1 MPAMPFTGDLCTTKN
16 LRGQARS
23 HRMQLKE
30 NNVIDNTAPKKAWTS
45 AAAEELYAMKSW
57 NAGFYGVND
66 KGHVAVKP
74 IPGSDLE
81 IDITEVIDAAVKEGC
96 TFPLIVRFQDII
108 SARVR
113 RLNQTFRETIA
124 EAGYTGEYRTI
135 YPIKV
140 NQLHEVVAEVMDA
153 GKEFNLGLE
162 CGSRAE
168 LMATLA
174 LIGDDI
180 LMLCNGVKDHSM
192 LTLMLNAQQLGQQ
205 VLPVIE
211 KYSEFEQLLVLADQR
226 EMPRDS
232 ATESPR
238 KAPRMGVRLKLST
251 RGSGRWFESGGSGSK
266 FGLTV
271 PELVQL
277 VHELEKRG
285 SSDCLELL
293 HFHLGSQIAD
303 TQALRSAVREITQF
317 YADLHLRGV
326 KVKYLDVG
334 GGLGVNYGG
343 NYGSGHGAGHGSSHS
358 GEYEEVESS
367 INYGLREYANVIV
380 FTVKEICEQRG
391 VPMPTLLSESGRAI
405 TAHHSI
411 LVVPVIGVHQPD
423 NPPKCEAPAVPAPV
437 VQRMEAALK
446 EAKAVRSRG
455 LLMEVIHD
463 AQDARME
470 AGQLS
475 RLGYLDME
483 SLAYVESVYW
493 SICRKVLRKFTALHL
508 NPPPAEQTEL
518 ETQLTDLYLCDFS
531 VFQSILDH
539 WAIGQVF
546 PVMPLDRLDE
556 EPTRRGQ
563 VVDLTCDSD
572 GKIDQYVSSH
582 TNKSWLPLHEYHP
595 DKPYYLGVFLVGAYQ
610 EILGDAHN
618 LLGPVGE
625 AHIYASADEPGN
637 FWIEE
642 TIKAISIKDM
652 LSQVQYV
659 PSDLDRRMTE
669 LIRRKIE
676 AGVVKPAEGMRILNN
691 YTKRLE
697 DTTYCDTDKVHNPA
711 V

>member
-1 MPAMPFTGDLCTTKN
+1 MTEQSQSP
-16 LRGQARS
+16 
-23 HRMQLKE
+23 
-30 NNVIDNTAPKKAWTS
+30 WTPS
-45 AAAEELYAMKSW
+45 DAEELYAVKTWS
-57 NAGFYGVND
+57 AGFFGVNA
-66 KGHVAVKP
+66 KGHVAVRP

-81 IDITEVIDAAVKEGC
+81 IDTTEVIDAAVKEGC

-113 RLNQTFRETIA
+113 RLNLTFREAIA
-124 EAGYTGEYRTI
+124 ESGYTGTYRTI

-140 NQLHEVVAEVMDA
+140 NQLHEVVAEVMEA

-174 LIGDDI
+174 LISDDT
-180 LMLCNGVKDHSM
+180 LLLCNGVKDHSM

-226 EMPRDS
+226 ALTAENTP
-232 ATESPR
+232 
-238 KAPRMGVRLKLST
+238 KLGVRVKLST

-271 PELVQL
+271 PELVKL
-277 VHELEKRG
+277 VHELELRG
-285 SSDCLELL
+285 ASDSLELL

-303 TQALRSAVREITQF
+303 TQVLRSAVREIAQF
-317 YADLHLRGV
+317 YADLHKRGV

-343 NYGSGHGAGHGSSHS
+343 SYG
-358 GEYEEVESS
+358 GEYENVESS
-367 INYGLREYANVIV
+367 INYGLKEYANVIV
-380 FTVKEICEQRG
+380 FAVKDICDERE
-391 VPMPTLLSESGRAI
+391 VPTPTLLSESGRAI
-405 TAHHSI
+405 TAHHSM
-411 LVVPVIGVHQPD
+411 LVMPVIGVHRPD
-423 NPPKCEAPAVPAPV
+423 SPPLSAVAENAPPV
-437 VQRMEAALK
+437 VKRMASAYK
-446 EAKAVRSRG
+446 EAKSVRARG
-455 LLMEVIHD
+455 ALTEVIHD
-463 AQDARME
+463 AQEARLE
-470 AGQLS
+470 AEQLS
-475 RLGYLDME
+475 RLGYLDLE
-483 SLAYVESVYW
+483 SLAHTESLYW
-493 SICRKVLRKFTALHL
+493 SIAREVLRKFTVL
-508 NPPPAEQTEL
+508 NLTPAPVEQTEL
-518 ETQLTDLYLCDFS
+518 ETQLTDLYLADFS

-546 PVMPLDRLDE
+546 PIMPLDRLDE
-556 EPTRRGQ
+556 EPQRRGQ
-563 VVDLTCDSD
+563 IVDLTCDSD

-582 TNKSWLPLHEYHP
+582 ANKSWLPLHDYKQDE
-595 DKPYYLGVFLVGAYQ
+595 PYYLGVFLVGAYQ

-618 LLGPVGE
+618 LLGRAGE
-625 AHIYASADEPGN
+625 AHVYASADEPGN

-652 LSQVQYV
+652 LSTVQYF

-676 AGVVKPAEGMRILNN
+676 SGVVKPAEGMRILNN
-691 YTKRLE
+691 YTRRLE
-697 DTTYCDTDKVHNPA
+697 DTTYCDTDVIRR
-711 V
+711 VEQ

>member
-1 MPAMPFTGDLCTTKN
+1 MTEQTWTPAD
-16 LRGQARS
+16 
-23 HRMQLKE
+23 
-30 NNVIDNTAPKKAWTS
+30 
-45 AAAEELYAMKSW
+45 AEELYAVKTWS
-57 NAGFYGVND
+57 AGFFGINA
-66 KGHVAVKP
+66 KGHVAVRP

-81 IDITEVIDAAVKEGC
+81 IDTTEVIDAAVKEGC

-113 RLNQTFRETIA
+113 RLNLTFREAIA
-124 EAGYTGEYRTI
+124 ESGYTGTYRTI

-140 NQLHEVVAEVMDA
+140 NQLHEVVAEVMEA

-174 LIGDDI
+174 LISDDT
-180 LMLCNGVKDHSM
+180 LLLCNGVKDHSM
-192 LTLMLNAQQLGQQ
+192 LTLMLNAQQLGQH

-226 EMPRDS
+226 GLTAENTP
-232 ATESPR
+232 
-238 KAPRMGVRLKLST
+238 KLGVRVKLST

-271 PELVQL
+271 PELVKL
-277 VHELEKRG
+277 VHELEQRG
-285 SSDCLELL
+285 ASDSLELL

-303 TQALRSAVREITQF
+303 TQVLRSAVREIAQF
-317 YADLHLRGV
+317 YADLHKRGV

-343 NYGSGHGAGHGSSHS
+343 SYG
-358 GEYEEVESS
+358 GEYENVESS
-367 INYGLREYANVIV
+367 INYGLKEYANVIV
-380 FTVKEICEQRG
+380 FAVKDICDERE
-391 VPMPTLLSESGRAI
+391 VPTPTLLSESGRAI
-405 TAHHSI
+405 TAHHSM
-411 LVVPVIGVHQPD
+411 LVMPVIGVHRPD
-423 NPPKCEAPAVPAPV
+423 SPPMNAAAENAPPV
-437 VQRMEAALK
+437 VKRMAAAYR
-446 EAKAVRSRG
+446 EAKAVRARG
-455 LLMEVIHD
+455 ALTEVIHD
-463 AQDARME
+463 AQETRLE
-470 AGQLS
+470 AEQLS

-483 SLAYVESVYW
+483 SLAHAESLYW
-493 SICRKVLRKFTALHL
+493 SIAREVLRKFTALNL
-508 NPPPAEQTEL
+508 SPAPVEQTDL
-518 ETQLTDLYLCDFS
+518 ETQLTDLYLADFS

-546 PVMPLDRLDE
+546 PIMPLDRLDE
-556 EPTRRGQ
+556 EPQRRGQ
-563 VVDLTCDSD
+563 IVDLTCDSD

-582 TNKSWLPLHEYHP
+582 TNKSWLPLHDYKP
-595 DKPYYLGVFLVGAYQ
+595 DEPYYLGVFLVGAYQ

-618 LLGPVGE
+618 LLGRAGE
-625 AHIYASADEPGN
+625 AHVYASADEPGN

-652 LSQVQYV
+652 LSTVQYF

-691 YTKRLE
+691 YTRRLE
-697 DTTYCDTDKVHNPA
+697 DTTYCDTDVIRRA
-711 V
+711 EQ